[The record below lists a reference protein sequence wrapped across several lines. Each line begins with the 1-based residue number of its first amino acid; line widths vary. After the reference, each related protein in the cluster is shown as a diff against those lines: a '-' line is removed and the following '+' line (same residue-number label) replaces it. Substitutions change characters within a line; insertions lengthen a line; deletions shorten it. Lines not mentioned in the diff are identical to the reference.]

1 VNLIILLPIFL
12 TLAFAVVLSN
22 QLLQAAGVKSSS
34 KFWTNIKSTFLISYV
49 HNDLVKKY
57 ITKPLAGLFGKSDTS
72 SEGLAAALIDLS
84 NDNKVNILYL
94 HLQHQARYNN

>member
-1 VNLIILLPIFL
+1 MNLIILLPVLL

-22 QLLQAAGVKSSS
+22 QLLQAAGVKSSI
-34 KFWTNIKSTFLISYV
+34 KFWTDIKSNFLIWYG

-72 SEGLAAALIDLS
+72 SEGLAAALFDFS
-84 NDNKVNILYL
+84 NENKVNILYL
-94 HLQHQARYNN
+94 HLQH